1 MSISTDNSAAYFDVI
16 VIGSG
21 IAGLSVA
28 LAAAPR
34 RVALV
39 TRGELGADGA
49 SRWAQGG
56 IAAALGAGDSAA
68 AHARDTLVAGNHLND
83 ARAVQVLT
91 AAAADAVRWLQANG
105 VAFDRHG
112 DAFALG
118 REAAHAHSRIV
129 HAQGDATGAAVM
141 RALVQQARE
150 ATHIHRLEKSQATQL
165 LCYGGKV
172 CGVAISGPDG
182 LHYLHAGSVVLATGG
197 IGALYRHTTNPD
209 TADASGLALALAVD
223 AELSDMEFVQFHPT
237 ALRTRAGGS
246 GQLPLLTEALRGAGA
261 VLLNGSGRRF
271 MPAIAREAELAP
283 RDVVARAVWQE
294 LERGETVWLDASS
307 AVGADFPE
315 RFPTVFA
322 SCQAEGI
329 DPRVAPIPVV
339 PAQHYHMGGVRVD
352 AYARSSVDGLYAVGE
367 VACSGVHGA
376 NRLASN
382 SLLEGVVF
390 GRELGRRLALQ
401 AQRPA
406 APPPPRLRSDDAQVS
421 EAIATGVRDLLWRHA
436 GLVRERA
443 GLQHALEAL
452 NALQAQAQGTAES
465 GRIAVA
471 RAIVFAALRRSGSVG
486 AHYRSDALQSQFG

>member
-1 MSISTDNSAAYFDVI
+1 MSIFTDKSAAHFDVI

-34 RVALV
+34 RVALL
-39 TRGELGADGA
+39 TRGEAGADGA
-49 SRWAQGG
+49 SCWAQGG

-68 AHARDTLVAGNHLND
+68 AHARDTLVAGSHMND

-91 AAAADAVRWLQANG
+91 AAAADAVHWLQANG

-118 REAAHAHSRIV
+118 REAAHGHARIV

-141 RALVQQARE
+141 RALTQRARE
-150 ATHIHRLEKSQATQL
+150 AAHIQCLEQSVVTEL
-165 LCYGGKV
+165 LCHGDTVYGV
-172 CGVAISGPDG
+172 CVSGA
-182 LHYLHAGSVVLATGG
+182 AGTHFLRADSVVLATGG
-197 IGALYRHTTNPD
+197 IGALYRHSTNPD
-209 TADASGLALALAVD
+209 TADASGLALAICAG
-223 AELSDMEFVQFHPT
+223 AEFSDMEFVQFHPT
-237 ALRTRAGGS
+237 ALRTGGS

-261 VLLNGSGRRF
+261 VLLNGSGHRF

-294 LERGETVWLDASS
+294 LERGETVWLDATR
-307 AVGADFPE
+307 AVGADFPQ

-329 DPRVAPIPVV
+329 DPRVAPMPVV

-352 AYARSSVDGLYAVGE
+352 AYARSSLDGLYAVGE

-401 AQRPA
+401 PSPKLP
-406 APPPPRLRSDDAQVS
+406 APPLSASRLCSDAQVS
-421 EAIATGVRDLLWRHA
+421 EAIATRIRDLLWRHA
-436 GLVRERA
+436 GLVRERT
-443 GLQHALEAL
+443 GLQRALEELKTLEAR
-452 NALQAQAQGTAES
+452 AQSTAEF

-471 RAIVFAALRRSGSVG
+471 RAIAFAAIRRRNSIG
-486 AHYRSDALQSQFG
+486 AHYRSDAPQSRVG